1 MSGDL
6 EVPISHGG
14 SHLGVVPAE
23 DKQWAGGLVGGGPFP
38 AIGPGEKLS

>member
-1 MSGDL
+1 MNGDL

-23 DKQWAGGLVGGGPFP
+23 DKQRAGGLAGGGSFQQ
-38 AIGPGEKLS
+38 